1 MSGPS
6 MVHRR
11 AFEVMG
17 TVVSLALRGRH
28 AEGPEAEAAWAEVMA
43 SLRHVDA
50 VFSTYRPDSVVNRW
64 GRGELALVDAPPE
77 LSEVLTLADVAR
89 EASGGAFDIG
99 AVRSPYGGGPDPSG
113 VVKGWAVQRAS
124 VALERLPATDYCLSA
139 GGDMVCRTRVPGAP
153 AWRIGIEDPADPH
166 RLVAV
171 LPVADGA
178 VATSGTAHRGAHIRD
193 PRSGTAPDGLGQVTV
208 VAPDLV
214 AADVE
219 ATTAFVLG
227 ERGVPWLLARGRA
240 GVVVAADG
248 TVSTYGDEPVRRR
261 WPSSPPSSWP
271 EPSSRLA
278 SPA

>member
-1 MSGPS
+1 MS
-6 MVHRR
+6 VHRR
-11 AFEVMG
+11 SFEVMG
-17 TVVSLALRGRH
+17 TVVSLALRGRY
-28 AEGPEAEAAWAEVMA
+28 AEGPEAEVAWAEVMT
-43 SLRHVDA
+43 SLRLVDA
-50 VFSTYRPDSVVNRW
+50 VFSTYRPDSAVNRW

-77 LSEVLTLADVAR
+77 LTEVLTLADVAR
-89 EASGGAFDIG
+89 EASGGAFDIE

-124 VALERLPATDYCLSA
+124 LALERLAATDYCLSA
-139 GGDMVCRTRVPGAP
+139 GGDMVCRTRVPGSP

-171 LPVADGA
+171 LRISDGA
-178 VATSGTAHRGAHIRD
+178 VATSGSAHRGAHICD
-193 PRSGTAPDGLGQVTV
+193 PHTGTAPDGLRQVTV

-227 ERGVPWLLARGRA
+227 ERGVPWLLTRRRS

-248 TVSTYGDEPVRRR
+248 TVATYDGDPVRSRR
-261 WPSSPPSSWP
+261 PSSRAPSGPGPSSWP
-271 EPSSRLA
+271 ASSA
-278 SPA
+278 

>member
-1 MSGPS
+1 MS
-6 MVHRR
+6 VHRR

-17 TVVSLALRGRH
+17 TVVSLALRGRY
-28 AEGPEAEAAWAEVMA
+28 ADGPEAEAAWAEVVA

-64 GRGELALVDAPPE
+64 GRGELPLLDAPPE
-77 LSEVLTLADVAR
+77 LTEVLALADVAR
-89 EASGGAFDIG
+89 EASGGAFDIE
-99 AVRSPYGGGPDPSG
+99 AVRSPHGGGPDPSG

-124 VALERLPATDYCLSA
+124 LALERLAATDYCLSA

-153 AWRIGIEDPADPH
+153 AWRIGIEDPADP
-166 RLVAV
+166 RRVVAV
-171 LPVADGA
+171 LPVANGA
-178 VATSGTAHRGAHIRD
+178 VATSGTARRGAHIHD
-193 PRSGTAPDGLGQVTV
+193 PRTGTAPDGLRQVTV
-208 VAPDLV
+208 VASDLV

-227 ERGVPWLLARGRA
+227 EQGVPWLLARGRT

-248 TVSTYGDEPVRRR
+248 TVAAYGDGPVRSR
-261 WPSSPPSSWP
+261 WPSSPASWP

-278 SPA
+278 SSA